1 MMPYFIY
8 RSWPFIVYLIDMR
21 NNEGY
26 MRKILKYNLINKI
39 QENLVRLYVCIKF
52 SINL

>member
-8 RSWPFIVYLIDMR
+8 RSWPFIVYYMIMR

-26 MRKILKYNLINKI
+26 MKKILNYKPYQTKFRKIELEF
-39 QENLVRLYVCIKF
+39 QP
-52 SINL
+52 SQ